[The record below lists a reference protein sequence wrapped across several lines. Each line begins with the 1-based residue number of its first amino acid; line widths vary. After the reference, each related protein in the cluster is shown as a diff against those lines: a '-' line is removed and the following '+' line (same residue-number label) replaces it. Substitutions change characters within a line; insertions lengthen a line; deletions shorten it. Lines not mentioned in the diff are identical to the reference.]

1 MSSNDDLARDLR
13 PAITRLYLA
22 LRRRAPIA
30 GLSAAQS
37 SALSTLL
44 FHGPLRMGA
53 LAEREGIRM
62 PTATALVDG
71 LAKLG
76 LVTRR
81 PDADDRRAVVVE
93 LTAQGRTTVEQVRRR
108 RDDAL
113 AQALAQLS
121 DDHRDA
127 LAASADAL
135 AELQRRLDD
144 IPIIPEAASTD
155 E

>member
-1 MSSNDDLARDLR
+1 MPDDVDLARDLR

-30 GLSAAQS
+30 ELSAAQS

-44 FHGPLRMGA
+44 HHAPLRMGA

-71 LAKLG
+71 LIKLD
-76 LVTRR
+76 LVQR
-81 PDADDRRAVVVE
+81 DADPDDRRAVIVD
-93 LTAQGRTTVEQVRRR
+93 LTAQGRTVIETARRH

-113 AQALAQLS
+113 AAALAQLS
-121 DDHRDA
+121 PDERDQLAAATPA
-127 LAASADAL
+127 LANL
-135 AELQRRLDD
+135 FRHLET
-144 IPIIPEAASTD
+144 IPAATTTSTN
-155 E
+155 